1 MLINQDIALLEH
13 RLTSIQL
20 GSSSNL
26 LDHMI
31 NDIHTN
37 LNNMKAVVPTSTN
50 DLSLKNEINRLKLLK
65 KDIIHQAII
74 TNRKMAEN
82 LNTIIE
88 AEQKKFSVNNR
99 FIQSTS
105 EWQQI
110 VLNTITKRRQH
121 MISRT
126 DFIIQHKLA
135 TLISCNT
142 ATDN

>member
-13 RLTSIQL
+13 RLTSTQL

-31 NDIHTN
+31 NDIDTN
-37 LNNMKAVVPTSTN
+37 LNNLKAVLQTSTN
-50 DLSLKNEINRLKLLK
+50 DLSLENEINRLKLRK

-88 AEQKKFSVNNR
+88 TEQKKFSLKNR
-99 FIQSTS
+99 FIESTS
-105 EWQQI
+105 EWQ
-110 VLNTITKRRQH
+110 
-121 MISRT
+121 
-126 DFIIQHKLA
+126 KLY
-135 TLISCNT
+135 
-142 ATDN
+142 

>member
-13 RLTSIQL
+13 RLTSTQS

-31 NDIHTN
+31 NDIDTN
-37 LNNMKAVVPTSTN
+37 LNHLTAVVQTSTN
-50 DLSLKNEINRLKLLK
+50 DLSLENEINRLKHLK

-88 AEQKKFSVNNR
+88 TEQKKFSLKNR
-99 FIQSTS
+99 FIESTS
-105 EWQQI
+105 EWQQM
-110 VLNTITKRRQH
+110 VLNNIEKRQQH

-126 DFIIQHKLA
+126 NFIIQHKLA
-135 TLISCNT
+135 TLIH
-142 ATDN
+142 